1 MRRTCQILIPRPL
14 SIYLWL
20 NTKEAELVSGSVK
33 IGPSGMPNQTIL
45 FPSIRLVHLQLAVL
59 PTCDLGQR
67 RDRIQKVGIIVR
79 GSIIRRLI
87 TRSERLIDDVFTI
100 PTLDRMVRIMGS
112 TTDTLFTR
120 GGWDLLEA
128 LITEAITQEMDGM
141 GVLASSKRE
150 GISARKT
157 GSSGISNRTIWFP
170 RKVQKLLDN
179 NASSGYVN

>member
-1 MRRTCQILIPRPL
+1 VI
-14 SIYLWL
+14 
-20 NTKEAELVSGSVK
+20 E
-33 IGPSGMPNQTIL
+33 
-45 FPSIRLVHLQLAVL
+45 F
-59 PTCDLGQR
+59 
-67 RDRIQKVGIIVR
+67 
-79 GSIIRRLI
+79 RRLGSS
-87 TRSERLIDDVFTI
+87 SEGVSSDALSPGRNANVGTVEASVDDVFTF

-170 RKVQKLLDN
+170 RKVEAPGQQRK
-179 NASSGYVN
+179 